1 MFEALAAALHIGA
14 AEPLAQPARG
24 RARYHYSRRS
34 RDHARQRPKAREEEK
49 EPEGV
54 WPVLTPE
61 PKITV
66 VPVVVDHATFE
77 QRWAPIVPATKGDR
91 LDRGK

>member
-1 MFEALAAALHIGA
+1 MFEALAAALHLGV

-24 RARYHYSRRS
+24 RARYHYSRRH
-34 RDHARQRPKAREEEK
+34 HARPRAPHVEEK

-54 WPVLTPE
+54 WPVLDPKE
-61 PKITV
+61 PRITM
-66 VPVVVDHATFE
+66 VPVQIDGASFE
-77 QRWAPIVPATKGDR
+77 QRWAPMLPLMKGDR